1 MDQVRRLALLWLGVA
16 ACLEH
21 GLEHEHGRGAALS
34 VRSLS
39 VLGDG
44 AESRIVLGDGSG
56 SYMLAADAAGALTVR
71 SGARTVVSV
80 DANGTM
86 GVDNLHARGR
96 LRVDGQLEYHGVS
109 QWFLARVDD
118 FETSCTAWSN
128 CTRTTC
134 AAAGDGGAKMLGGYG
149 AFAGGEVSKLYV
161 RLDSP
166 HTQLRLKAT
175 FHFIDRR
182 AARPAC
188 RASRPS
194 ASSRLPRARER
205 EWSGRRRWEGE
216 SAYAKLDNQFVW
228 SEAHSVG
235 PKAPGVNLCGGEVPE
250 TKFAVPI
257 DVVRPRP
264 RGCPFLSSTAAPA
277 IPLTSR
283 PRSAGDP
290 TRIERMHSALRF
302 DARRARD
309 RALVGSLGRADPAAL
324 TRELERRSPRER
336 SLGASDSSVQHFA
349 RRRTPRENTRP

>member
-1 MDQVRRLALLWLGVA
+1 MHAVHVHAGADSWLDGAPRCTWTRRGNIARGSLMDQVRRLALLWLGAA

-44 AESRIVLGDGSG
+44 AESRIVLGEGSS
-56 SYMLAADAAGALTVR
+56 SYTLAADAAGALTVR

-86 GVDNLHARGR
+86 GVDTLHARGR

-182 AARPAC
+182 AAP
-188 RASRPS
+188 
-194 ASSRLPRARER
+194 RLPRVPSLAPLSQLSPPAR
-205 EWSGRRRWEGE
+205 
-216 SAYAKLDNQFVW
+216 A
-228 SEAHSVG
+228 
-235 PKAPGVNLCGGEVPE
+235 
-250 TKFAVPI
+250 
-257 DVVRPRP
+257 
-264 RGCPFLSSTAAPA
+264 
-277 IPLTSR
+277 
-283 PRSAGDP
+283 
-290 TRIERMHSALRF
+290 
-302 DARRARD
+302 
-309 RALVGSLGRADPAAL
+309 
-324 TRELERRSPRER
+324 
-336 SLGASDSSVQHFA
+336 
-349 RRRTPRENTRP
+349 